1 MSGMGT
7 DDKTLIRIIVAR
19 SEIDLGDI
27 KEMYQKMYGQ
37 SLAGDIDV
45 SKYIS
50 QNLIIKNRKIEGSNF
65 EEKHISK
72 FRITTKFYF
81 YYKIKLIFLE
91 LFN

>member
-37 SLAGDIDV
+37 SLAADIDV
-45 SKYIS
+45 SIFLKN
-50 QNLIIKNRKIEGSNF
+50 QIKNF
-65 EEKHISK
+65 P
-72 FRITTKFYF
+72 FF
-81 YYKIKLIFLE
+81 
-91 LFN
+91 